1 MMVYND
7 LMTIDQIWELI
18 EKESYYFYT
27 HCLVEAKKEGIGPE
41 DILYC
46 LLTGKIIEKYPERKR
61 VLIYS
66 ILRDGIPLHI
76 VVDLSQEDVLMI
88 VTCYIPD
95 DKEWIKYQKRKR

>member
-1 MMVYND
+1 MK
-7 LMTIDQIWELI
+7 IDRIRRLI

-27 HCLVEAKKEGIGPE
+27 HCIIKAKKDGVGPE

-61 VLIYS
+61 VLIYG
-66 ILRDGIPLHI
+66 IMPNDIPLH
-76 VVDLSQEDVLMI
+76 VVCDLSQKEILAI

-95 DKEWIKYQKRKR
+95 EREWIKYQKRRR